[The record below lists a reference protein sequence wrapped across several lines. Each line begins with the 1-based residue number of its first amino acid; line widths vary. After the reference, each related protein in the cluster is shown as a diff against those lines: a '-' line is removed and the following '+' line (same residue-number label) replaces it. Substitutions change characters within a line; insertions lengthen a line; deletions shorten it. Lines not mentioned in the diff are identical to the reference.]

1 MTYNHIKFLA
11 WVLSLAAVATLTGCA
26 ATGPGS
32 PSARPVLYPNATLT
46 RVGDAQGRVEAD
58 ACMARATQA
67 GLTPDQ
73 SNNEVGRRA
82 GQGAAAGGVAAAVG
96 AIVTGRSSDLIR
108 AGAAGAAI
116 GGSAGAVSGAFQND
130 KVNPVYRQFVQRCL
144 TEKGFDVIGWN

>member
-1 MTYNHIKFLA
+1 MTHNHIKFLA
-11 WVLSLAAVATLTGCA
+11 WVLSLAAVVTLTGCA
-26 ATGPGS
+26 ATGPSS

-73 SNNEVGRRA
+73 SNNDVGRRA